1 MRAVLQRVRSASV
14 SVAGQ
19 TVGQLSP
26 GPGLLVYV
34 GIAVDDSPGN
44 ARKLAE
50 KVANLRIFE
59 DNDGRLNLSVLDVG
73 GGVLVVPNFTLQADT
88 RKGRRPAFVNA
99 APGEQAQ
106 PVHEAFLAALGEQGA
121 RVSQGRF
128 GAEMLIRCEAIG
140 PVNVIVDIPAG
151 AGGAGEPTSS
161 P

>member
-19 TVGQLSP
+19 TVGQLPP

-34 GIAVDDSPGN
+34 GVAADDSADN
-44 ARKLAE
+44 AAKLAE

-59 DNDGRLNLSVLDVG
+59 DDDGRLNRSVLDVG

-99 APGEQAQ
+99 ASAEQAR
-106 PVHEAFLAALGEQGA
+106 PLHEAFLAALGGQG
-121 RVSQGRF
+121 VPVQQGRF
-128 GAEMLIRCEAIG
+128 GAEMLVCSEAVG
-140 PVNVIVDIPAG
+140 PVNVIVEIPAV
-151 AGGAGEPTSS
+151 AGGARQPTSS